1 MWAVIMA
8 ENTFQLEPKEDERFL
23 PGAVRRVIQEVFQE
37 KLDNSTYDHVSAQ
50 TTAADVC
57 SLIRQRMKSQLK
69 IPRFKFAVQVVLA
82 ENKGQGLRVCSK
94 ALWDDQFDNY
104 ATYTYTI
111 NNLIAVAMVFGCYF
125 E

>member
-1 MWAVIMA
+1 MA

-23 PGAVRRVIQEVFQE
+23 PGAVRRIVQDVIQE
-37 KLDNSTYDHVSAQ
+37 KLENSTYEHISAQ
-50 TTAADVC
+50 STAVEVC
-57 SLIRQRMKSQLK
+57 GLIRQRIKSQLK

-94 ALWDDQFDNY
+94 ALWDDQYDNY
-104 ATYTYTI
+104 STYTYTI

>member
-1 MWAVIMA
+1 MA
-8 ENTFQLEPKEDERFL
+8 ENTYQLEPKEDERFL
-23 PGAVRRVIQEVFQE
+23 PGAVRRVIQDVFRE
-37 KLDNSTYDHVSAQ
+37 KLENSTYEPLSAQ
-50 TTAADVC
+50 ATAAEVC
-57 SLIRQRMKSQLK
+57 GLIRQRMKAQLR

-104 ATYTYTI
+104 STYTYTI